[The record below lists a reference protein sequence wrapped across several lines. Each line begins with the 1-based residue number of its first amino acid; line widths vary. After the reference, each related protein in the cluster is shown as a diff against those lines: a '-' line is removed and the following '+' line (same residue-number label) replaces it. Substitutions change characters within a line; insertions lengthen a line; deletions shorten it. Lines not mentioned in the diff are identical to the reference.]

1 MPREQFE
8 LPLNQKAY
16 DDGFYEFRGLQIAIG
31 EGVCAE
37 AYGIDVFFENM
48 LLFVKEKI
56 NPLEGL
62 TVIDMC
68 AGSGML
74 GIAMAIEFPNS
85 VVYGVEKYEKPFF
98 WTTKNADNFKEQIN
112 KSNSKFIPVMCSA
125 LDSIDN
131 LNQLHGQVDFIL
143 AGYPCIP
150 IPDDLSKVNTL
161 PYDLTS
167 VAGGEDGLDVIK
179 EVLAASSILL
189 KKGGVLV
196 TTTPVR
202 MFKHVEPLL
211 DDSVWSETFE
221 SPLEFMV
228 TVKK

>member
-1 MPREQFE
+1 MFREQFE

-31 EGVCAE
+31 EGVFAE

-56 NPLEGL
+56 NPLKDL

-85 VVYGVEKYEKPFF
+85 VVYGVEKYDKPFF
-98 WTTKNADNFKEQIN
+98 WTTKNANSFKEQIN

-131 LNQLHGQVDFIL
+131 LKHLHGQVDFIL

-150 IPDDLSKVNTL
+150 IPDDLSKVDTL

-167 VAGGEDGLDVIK
+167 VVGGEDGLDVIK
-179 EVLAASSILL
+179 EILTASSILL